1 MEISPNLIEKILS
14 FCPDGVIGNDREG
27 NIFLFNTGAERI
39 LGYPRDEV
47 IGKMNISRL
56 YQEGRAREVREVLFS
71 EECGG
76 RGRLQD
82 FETEIVDRDGRRIPI
97 RLSCTVVH
105 DEENREGIIGFFSD
119 ISAGKTLQNG
129 LLESEKKYRSI
140 IENASD
146 AIISI
151 DEHWKILMVNPA
163 AEEVLGYG
171 KDEMIGMDIRL
182 LLPPRYAK
190 NWDIIRSYTSPKES
204 AADTRYIKLSAQRKY
219 GEEIHVHVS
228 IPENRNQG
236 KRSFTVILRD
246 ISERK
251 AFEEELRLLSIT
263 DSLTNLFNRRHF
275 YSLAQKDLER
285 AVRNRVPFSVILIDV
300 DRFKTYNDD
309 FGHQEGDF
317 LLREIAGLMRKT
329 FRLMDSCFRFGGE
342 EFLVLLPETNAGGA
356 MIAAERFR
364 TRLAAMEF
372 LLPSAGTPV
381 AVTVSIGISDY
392 RDGYTIDDIVRY
404 ADLAMYGAKN
414 AGRNRTVTYEQL
426 VTRSIRSTG
435 AA

>member
-204 AADTRYIKLSAQRKY
+204 AADTRYIELSAQRKS
-219 GEEIHVHVS
+219 GEEIPVHVS
-228 IPENRNQG
+228 ISENRNQG

-263 DSLTNLFNRRHF
+263 DSLTTLFNRRHF

>member
-1 MEISPNLIEKILS
+1 MEISPNLIENILS

-47 IGKMNISRL
+47 IGKMNVSRL
-56 YQEGRAREVREVLFS
+56 YPAGRAREVREALFS
-71 EECGG
+71 EEHGG
-76 RGRLQD
+76 RGQLQD
-82 FETEIVDRDGRRIPI
+82 FETEIVARSGRIIPI
-97 RLSCTVVH
+97 RLSCTVVY
-105 DEENREGIIGFFSD
+105 DEENRERIIGFFSD
-119 ISAGKTLQNG
+119 ITAGKMLKDR
-129 LLESEKKYRSI
+129 LLESEAKYRSI
-140 IENASD
+140 VETARD
-146 AIISI
+146 AIVSI
-151 DEHWKILMVNPA
+151 DENWKILMVNPA
-163 AEEVLGYG
+163 TEEVLGYR
-171 KDEMIGMDIRL
+171 KEEMIGMDIRL

-190 NWDIIRSYTSPKES
+190 NWDVIRTYTSPKQT
-204 AADTRYIKLSAQRKY
+204 AAEARYIELSAQRKS
-219 GEEIHVHVS
+219 GEEIPVHVS
-228 IPENRNQG
+228 VSENRNHVD
-236 KRSFTVILRD
+236 KSFTAILRD

-263 DSLTNLFNRRHF
+263 DNLTNLFNRRHF

-285 AVRNRVPFSVILIDV
+285 GIRNKIPFSVLLIDI

-309 FGHQEGDF
+309 FGHQGGDF
-317 LLREIAGLMRKT
+317 LLREIAHLMRKT

-342 EFLVLLPETNAGGA
+342 EFLVLLPETNAEGA

-372 LLPSAGTPV
+372 RLPSAGTPV
-381 AVTVSIGISDY
+381 TVTVSIGISDY
-392 RDGYTIDDIVRY
+392 RDGYTIDDLVRY

-414 AGRNRTVTYEQL
+414 AGRNRTVTHEQL
-426 VTRSIRSTG
+426 VTRFIRSPG

>member
-204 AADTRYIKLSAQRKY
+204 AADTRYIELSAQRKS
-219 GEEIHVHVS
+219 GEEIPVHVS
-228 IPENRNQG
+228 ISENRNQG